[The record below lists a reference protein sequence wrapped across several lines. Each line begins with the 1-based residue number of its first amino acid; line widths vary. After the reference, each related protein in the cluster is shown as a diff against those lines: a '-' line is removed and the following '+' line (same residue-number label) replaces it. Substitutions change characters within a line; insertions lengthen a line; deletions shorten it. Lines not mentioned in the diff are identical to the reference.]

1 MTARKPTLFDLRSG
15 GIDAL
20 HLSPRTED
28 LAALLQALQQ
38 RLDGAP
44 DFLSGESLV
53 IDLRRMP
60 EGSSLDVDALAAWL
74 REHGLHALGVVA
86 DALPPAVRLPLLHS
100 QERRADAAPQPAA
113 TGEPAP
119 TAGAATSATAAA
131 TSATVV
137 IERPL
142 RSGQRVYSAGDL
154 IVLDVVS
161 HGAEI
166 IAAGNIHVY
175 AALRGRALAGAHGD
189 TSARIFCSCLEPEL
203 VAVAGVYRTAEAP
216 LPPEVAGQAAQIR
229 LDGDSLRIEALRKR

>member
-20 HLSPRTED
+20 HLSPRTDD
-28 LAALLQALQQ
+28 LTALLQALQQ

-44 DFLSGESLV
+44 EFLSGESLV
-53 IDLRRMP
+53 IDLRRIP

-74 REHGLHALGVVA
+74 RDHGLRALGVVA
-86 DALPPAVRLPLLHS
+86 DALPPGVRLPLLHS
-100 QERRADAAPQPAA
+100 QDRRGDATPQPAA
-113 TGEPAP
+113 AEPAP
-119 TAGAATSATAAA
+119 AAGAPTQATL
-131 TSATVV
+131 V

-166 IAAGNIHVY
+166 IAAGHIHVY

-203 VAVAGVYRTAEAP
+203 VAVAGVYRTAETP